1 MTLEQLRIFV
11 AVAERE
17 HLTQAARVLNRTQ
30 SAVSAAVRAL
40 ERQHATT
47 LFHRVGRGVVL
58 TEAGR
63 LFLGEARGVLARA
76 EAAELALAELGGL
89 KRGRLSLQASQTI
102 ASYWLPR
109 RLVRFRRTFPEV
121 ALSVSIGNTAQV
133 ARAVAEGAAEL
144 GLVEGAV
151 DDPRL
156 ASETVAH
163 DRLALVV
170 APEHPWAGGAALR
183 PENLL
188 ESGWVMREPG
198 SGTRSVFE
206 MALAAHG
213 IALTELTVVL
223 ELPSNEAV
231 RAAVEAGA
239 GATAIS
245 ELVVAVPLG
254 SGSLARGGFALPS
267 RAYNVLV
274 HREHFPS
281 RAVEALRAILRAP
294 EGAEPGRF
302 PPQPKRS

>member
-17 HLTQAARVLNRTQ
+17 HLTRAAQALNRTQ

-40 ERQHATT
+40 ERQYATP
-47 LFHRVGRGVVL
+47 LFHRVGRGVAL

-63 LFLGEARGVLARA
+63 LLLGEARGVLARA
-76 EAAELALAELGGL
+76 EAAERALAELGGL
-89 KRGRLSLQASQTI
+89 RRGRLSLQASQTI
-102 ASYWLPR
+102 ASYWLPS
-109 RLVRFRRTFPEV
+109 RLVQFRNAFPDV
-121 ALSVSIGNTAQV
+121 MLAVRIGNTAEV

-163 DRLALVV
+163 DRLVLVV
-170 APEHPWAGGAALR
+170 APGHPWADGATLTAKQ
-183 PENLL
+183 LL
-188 ESGWVMREPG
+188 ESGWVLREPG

-206 MALAAHG
+206 TALFAHGTALAD
-213 IALTELTVVL
+213 LSPVL

-245 ELVVAVPLG
+245 ERVVAAALG
-254 SGSLARGGFALPS
+254 AGSLVRACFDLPT
-267 RAYNVLV
+267 RDYNVLV

-294 EGAEPGRF
+294 AEVGGEAET
-302 PPQPKRS
+302 S